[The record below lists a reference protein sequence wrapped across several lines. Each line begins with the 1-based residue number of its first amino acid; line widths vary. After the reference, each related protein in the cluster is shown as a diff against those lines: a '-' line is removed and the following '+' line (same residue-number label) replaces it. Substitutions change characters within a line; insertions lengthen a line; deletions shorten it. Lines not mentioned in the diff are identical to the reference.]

1 MVIKM
6 NDDIAEV
13 KEMIS
18 GQYYKECEALIS
30 SLMLDHPHSA
40 LPHNLMGILLE
51 KQGRHE
57 EAMRH
62 FRAAYALNPQY
73 EPAEKNMESFG
84 SFALH
89 EECDYG
95 EGFSINTQ
103 QAAVKESR

>member
-62 FRAAYALNPQY
+62 FRAAYALDPQY
-73 EPAEKNMESFG
+73 EPAERNMESFG

-89 EECDYG
+89 DECDYG
-95 EGFSINTQ
+95 EGFSISTQ
-103 QAAVKESR
+103 QASVKESR